1 MTGLLQL
8 RGITKDYATPAGT
21 VRVLRG
27 ADLDLRAGELV
38 ALTGPSGSGKTTLLN
53 IATLLDAPTTGE
65 VWMAGQAV
73 RPFDRELARELR
85 KRSVGIIF
93 QKFCLLP
100 HRSALE
106 NVVFRCRYLEPDPRP
121 LYRRAEQLLDELGLA
136 SVAHQPAR
144 LLSGGEMQRVSIARA
159 LMSEP
164 AWIAAD
170 EPTGNIDHD
179 AAAVVMAHLRTL
191 TRRGLAVLLVTHNL
205 GLLSYADRH
214 LVCEGG
220 TVVCRD

>member
-1 MTGLLQL
+1 MNRLLEL
-8 RGITKDYATPAGT
+8 RGITKDYVTPAGL

-27 ADLDLRAGELV
+27 ADLDLGAGELV

-53 IATLLDAPTTGE
+53 IATLLDAPTSGE
-65 VWMAGQAV
+65 VCMGGHVV
-73 RPFDRELARELR
+73 RTADRELARELR

-106 NVVFRCRYLEPDPRP
+106 NVVFRCRYLDPDPRP
-121 LYRRAEQLLDELGLA
+121 LYRRAEQLLEELGLA
-136 SVAHQPAR
+136 SVAQQPAR

-164 AWIAAD
+164 SWIAAD
-170 EPTGNIDHD
+170 EPTGNLDRE
-179 AAAVVMAHLRTL
+179 AAKVVMDHLRAL

-220 TVVCRD
+220 AVVCRN